1 MINWKKDYAEYD
13 GEQDGWLG
21 YIGKDI
27 LVAEINNRHEMC
39 FLLSPLHVQ
48 TYSSLKA
55 AKRGAERRL
64 LAWLKDAGLE
74 ESHEQ

>member
-1 MINWKKDYAEYD
+1 MINWTEDFGEYPY
-13 GEQDGWLG
+13 EHCWLG

-55 AKRGAERRL
+55 AKIGTERRL
-64 LAWLKDAGLE
+64 RAWLKDAGLE
-74 ESHEQ
+74 VKDG